1 MEGNGVGCET
11 GPFPSTCATVQF
23 SFVNRAI
30 IHLDGVILEMK
41 KTVCAAAAAVLLM
54 TTMRASAH
62 HAFAAEYDENRHVT
76 VSGTVTSFKWINP
89 HAWLYVDRQDQNG
102 KITKWS
108 FEMGS
113 PGGLTARGWQKTEL
127 KAGDR
132 VTVEGF
138 GAKDGRNVANAAT
151 VTLPGGRKLFGGF
164 QTTPGAP
171 NK

>member
-1 MEGNGVGCET
+1 
-11 GPFPSTCATVQF
+11 
-23 SFVNRAI
+23 
-30 IHLDGVILEMK
+30 MK
-41 KTVCAAAAAVLLM
+41 KTVCAAAAALLLM

-76 VSGTVTSFKWINP
+76 VSGTVTGFKWIHP
-89 HAWLYVDRQDQNG
+89 HAWLYVDRQDENG
-102 KITKWS
+102 KVTKWS

-138 GAKDGRNVANAAT
+138 GAKDRRNVANAARLHCRT
-151 VTLPGGRKLFGGF
+151 AGSFSEDSKPR
-164 QTTPGAP
+164 PAHHP
-171 NK
+171 NKRHRNI